1 MIVQYIQ
8 FKTELS
14 AKMCDEDDLSPTHR
28 ASFYFRV
35 EKKSN
40 QKMLLQLLLVITAA
54 SSIRASLSC

>member
-8 FKTELS
+8 FETELS

-35 EKKSN
+35 EKKAIKKCFYN
-40 QKMLLQLLLVITAA
+40 
-54 SSIRASLSC
+54 CC